1 MKGQVLDSF
10 GLHAASGTFAW
21 RAFAARFAAL
31 VLALSAIVHVW
42 GERALTQVLPLLQ
55 TEIAWLDDTY
65 ELKSLSL
72 DTEGA
77 DRVLRLVV
85 SQRRYIQLAG
95 QLFEPHPQG
104 RANAS
109 TLTGHVF
116 LPLVVLAGLVL
127 AWPWP
132 ASHWV
137 QWLWR
142 AFKLLPATALLL
154 AVNVPMVLWAGIWR
168 LHVDAFA
175 PMLWS
180 PLLIWADFL
189 QAGGEHVLALGLAML
204 CLVHRPHSERGQW

>member
-1 MKGQVLDSF
+1 VKGQVLDSF

-31 VLALSAIVHVW
+31 VLALTAI
-42 GERALTQVLPLLQ
+42 Q

-127 AWPWP
+127 AWP
-132 ASHWV
+132 ARHWV

-142 AFKLLPATALLL
+142 SLKLLPATALLL

-189 QAGGEHVLALGLAML
+189 QAGGEHVLALGLALL